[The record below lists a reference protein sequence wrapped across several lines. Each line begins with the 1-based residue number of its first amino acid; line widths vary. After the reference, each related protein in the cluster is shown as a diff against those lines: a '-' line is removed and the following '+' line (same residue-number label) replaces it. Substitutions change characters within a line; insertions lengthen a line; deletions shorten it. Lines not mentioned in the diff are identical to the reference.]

1 MSKLQLTC
9 LQEHFEGTFLKR
21 TFSHFRFSNEKSSA
35 FWLNFSVRFVKLAFY
50 ISTGTVWGFL
60 YLFKTLFLKCI
71 YLSSEKYL
79 DMWQNF
85 FGRLK
90 KLHSKSSMEQLA
102 GNHKSPK
109 LFLFPLSHLI
119 VQRNFL
125 RLLAQVFGLI
135 VQKDCRCLGGFSVE
149 KHVCV
154 RKKCF
159 SPSFLNLERSISNF
173 YPEHF
178 SEELSIL
185 LFRCSEERFYKSF
198 SFQKYQVFFL
208 YLAKMRKNFNFERK
222 FFERFATTFVARWT
236 FSVTFF
242 PDGGQTLAHLWTLN
256 KKSGFLADF
265 FSAGL

>member
-9 LQEHFEGTFLKR
+9 LQEHFEGIFLNR
-21 TFSHFRFSNEKSSA
+21 TFSHLRFSNEKSSD
-35 FWLNFSVRFVKLAFY
+35 FWLNFSIRFVELAFY
-50 ISTGTVWGFL
+50 FSTGTVWGFL

-85 FGRLK
+85 FGRLI

-125 RLLAQVFGLI
+125 RLLAKVFGLI

-159 SPSFLNLERSISNF
+159 SLSFLNLERSISNF
-173 YPEHF
+173 YREHF

-222 FFERFATTFVARWT
+222 FFERFATTFVARWI